1 VDVFIHRSVKSLAL
15 IGQGAL
21 FVALLVLA
29 GCTPHAATAS
39 LLLGGDVILYRGGD
53 ALFSDT
59 SIDGS
64 PWGDVLR
71 IRTDE
76 PSSLFAVNLE
86 SPFGLIAGGVNT
98 GNLDMNLCA
107 DDSAVTLLQQ
117 AELNL
122 ATYTNNHARDCGDT
136 KSAHTQQ
143 VLEDAGISSQGE
155 ESDVLYLPVGEQ
167 TVAFISLN
175 DYDGN
180 YELDAIEEL
189 LGSARRES
197 DLVVVSVHWGS
208 EYQGGPTRHQE
219 QLAGVLVDAGADLVW
234 GHHPHVLQRMEW
246 VPSTVDGHTALV
258 MYSLGNLLSD
268 QWMLP
273 DALRTTLV
281 KIEFEKHQVKA
292 VSVIPL
298 VMDFE
303 TGSLSV
309 VRDQVTLQWFNE
321 RLGLD
326 ELENIDVIIEPWQP
340 EFE

>member
-1 VDVFIHRSVKSLAL
+1 MKPLAL

-21 FVALLVLA
+21 FVALLALA
-29 GCTPHAATAS
+29 GCTPRAATAS

-71 IRTDE
+71 IRTGE

-86 SPFGLIAGGVNT
+86 SPFGLDAVGVNT
-98 GNLDMNLCA
+98 GNLEMNLCA

-122 ATYTNNHARDCGDT
+122 ATYANNHARDCGDT
-136 KSAHTQQ
+136 KSVHTQQ
-143 VLEDAGISSQGE
+143 VLEGAEISSQSE
-155 ESDVLYLPVGEQ
+155 YSDILYLPVGEQ

-180 YELDAIEEL
+180 YELGAVEEA
-189 LGSARRES
+189 LGEARRES
-197 DLVVVSVHWGS
+197 DLVVVSVHWGN
-208 EYQGGPTRHQE
+208 EYQGGPSQHQE

-246 VPSTVDGHTALV
+246 MSSTGDGHPALV

-273 DALRTTLV
+273 DALRTVLV
-281 KIEFEKHQVKA
+281 KIEFENHQVKA
-292 VSVIPL
+292 VGVIPL

-309 VRDQVTLQWFNE
+309 VRDRTTQQWICE

-326 ELENIDVIIEPWQP
+326 ELENIDLVSEPWQP
-340 EFE
+340 AIE